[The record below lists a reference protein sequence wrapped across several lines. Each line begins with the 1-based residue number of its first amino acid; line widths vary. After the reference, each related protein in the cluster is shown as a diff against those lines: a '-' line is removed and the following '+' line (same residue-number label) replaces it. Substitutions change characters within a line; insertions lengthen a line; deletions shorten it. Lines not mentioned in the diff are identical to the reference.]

1 MRRWRRAR
9 PGALLAVALAVLAA
23 AAPAGAGAGAGVGRA
38 GYDISFPLCGRT
50 LPAGG
55 AFGIVGVNGGLA
67 NNANPCL
74 AGELAWAALTPGI
87 GAAQPPVSVYVNTA
101 DPGTSVADWP
111 TPATGSETAT
121 TPYGVC
127 DGTWSPACGYLYGAV
142 RAAYSYRLL
151 AAAAGGVAPASV
163 PWWLDVETLS
173 SWANPT
179 TLPGWAEAN
188 VATIQGFVA
197 GLRISGAAGP
207 IGFYSS
213 LAQWLAI
220 TGLGPTSGRFPS
232 SLPDW
237 IAGSGTLA
245 YAQAHCRDTFTGG
258 AVELIQYATNGL
270 DGDYACPAPASA
282 SLRIVSHLL
291 SRGAL
296 RVAGTISPTYRG
308 LLAVTLTATAAGGRP
323 FALRRS
329 VAVAAG
335 RWQAVLPLPPRR
347 ILRGGL
353 VVVTSSARDGLAAG
367 AARLHARLSA

>member
-1 MRRWRRAR
+1 MRRSRRAW
-9 PGALLAVALAVLAA
+9 PGALLAVVLVVLAA
-23 AAPAGAGAGAGVGRA
+23 AAPAGAGVGPT

-74 AGELAWAALTPGI
+74 AGELAWAAMTPGL
-87 GAAQPPVSVYVNTA
+87 GVAQPPVSVYINTA

-111 TPATGSETAT
+111 TPASGSETAT
-121 TPYGVC
+121 TPYGAC

-142 RAAYSYRLL
+142 RAASSYNLL
-151 AAAAGGVAPASV
+151 AAAGGVAPARV

-173 SWANPT
+173 SWAGPA

-188 VATIQGFVA
+188 IATIQGFVA

-207 IGFYSS
+207 IGFYST

-220 TGLGPTSGRFPS
+220 TGLGPTSGRFPA

-237 IAGSGTLA
+237 VAGSGTLA
-245 YAQAHCRDTFTGG
+245 YAQAHCQDTFTGA
-258 AVELIQYATNGL
+258 AVRLIQYATNGL
-270 DGDYACPAPASA
+270 DGDYACPPPAAPR
-282 SLRIVSHLL
+282 LRILSHLL
-291 SRGAL
+291 RGGAL
-296 RVAGTISPTYRG
+296 RVAGTISPAYRG
-308 LLAVTLTATAAGGRP
+308 LVSVVLSATSGGRP

-329 VAVAAG
+329 VAVAGG
-335 RWQAVLPLPPRR
+335 RWQVVLPLPPRR

-353 VVVTSSARDGLAAG
+353 VVVTSSARAGLSAG
-367 AARLHARLSA
+367 AARLHARLAA

>member
-1 MRRWRRAR
+1 
-9 PGALLAVALAVLAA
+9 VALAVLAA
-23 AAPAGAGAGAGVGRA
+23 TAPAAPASVGRA
-38 GYDISFPLCGRT
+38 GYDISFPLCGST

-67 NNANPCL
+67 NNPNPCL
-74 AGELAWAALTPGI
+74 AGELAWAALTPGL
-87 GAAQPPVSVYVNTA
+87 GGAQPAVSVYVNTA

-127 DGTWSPACGYLYGAV
+127 DGTWTPACGYLYGAV

-151 AAAAGGVAPASV
+151 AAAGGVAPASV

-173 SWANPT
+173 SWAGPA

-188 VATIQGFVA
+188 IATLQGFVA

-237 IAGSGTLA
+237 VAGSGTLA
-245 YAQAHCRDTFTGG
+245 YARAHCQDTFTGG
-258 AVELIQYATNGL
+258 AVKLIQYATNGL
-270 DGDYACPAPASA
+270 DGDYACPPPAPPR
-282 SLRIVSHLL
+282 LRISSHLL

-296 RVAGTISPTYRG
+296 RVTGTIGPAYRG
-308 LLAVTLTATAAGGRP
+308 LLSVALSATTGGRP

-335 RWQAVLPLPPRR
+335 RWEVILRLPPRR

-353 VVVTSSARDGLAAG
+353 VVVTSSARDGLVAG
-367 AARLHARLSA
+367 AVRLPVRLSA